1 MDLYLDSVD
10 FKEIE
15 EALDFGF
22 VKGLTTTPTFMHR
35 HGIADVDAAL
45 VKLSAMVPELQV
57 ESLGDS
63 VETIVSEAQRILS
76 LPLERE
82 PVFKVP
88 ISNAG
93 VKACRRLTQ
102 AGHRVNVHLIYT
114 LNQAY
119 MAMAAGAA
127 FVCPLAG
134 RLQDQGHDA
143 IGLFEQCVDLV
154 DRHAYPTKV
163 MFSSVR
169 HPEHVRQAL
178 LTGVHVCTVPFGV
191 MARLCDNTL
200 TERGAAQFHEH
211 TRLMTLRVKDLV
223 RACNPVCET
232 SETLTSAMVKMT
244 ESRLGAVTLV
254 DGAGE
259 VTGVFTD
266 GDLRRRLQ
274 ENGPRILDETLAQIG
289 YSPDPVTLAGEA
301 LLDEAVKLFKEF
313 EVDSIVVVDGRKP
326 RGVLDVQDLVRLGVL
341 GQEHLPAP
349 DTVRP
354 AG

>member
-15 EALDFGF
+15 EAFDYGF

-35 HGIADVDAAL
+35 HGISDIDQAI
-45 VKLSAMVPELQV
+45 VKLSGLVPEMQV
-57 ESLGDS
+57 EALGDTA
-63 VETIVSEAQRILS
+63 EEIVAEAERILA

-88 ISNAG
+88 ICNAG
-93 VKACRRLTQ
+93 VKACKRLTDK
-102 AGHRVNVHLIYT
+102 GHRVNVHLIYT

-143 IGLFEQCVDLV
+143 IKLFEQCVEV
-154 DRHAYPTKV
+154 IGRHGYQTKV

-178 LTGVHVCTVPFGV
+178 LAGVHVCTIPFNV
-191 MARLCDNTL
+191 MIHLCDNSL
-200 TERGAAQFHEH
+200 TAVGAAQFREH
-211 TRLMTLRVKDLV
+211 TQLMTLKVKDV
-223 RACNPVCET
+223 IRPQNPVCEAT
-232 SETLTSAMVKMT
+232 ETLTSAMLKMT

-254 DGAGE
+254 DGAGA
-259 VTGVFTD
+259 VIGVFTD

-274 ENGPRILDETLAQIG
+274 ENGRQILDKTLSQIG
-289 YSPDPVTLAGEA
+289 YSKNPVTIGHEA

-313 EVDSIVVVDGRKP
+313 EVDTITVVDGDRP
-326 RGVLDVQDLVRLGVL
+326 CGVLDIQDIVKLGLL
-341 GQEHLPAP
+341 GQEHL
-349 DTVRP
+349 
-354 AG
+354 